1 VVLVVC
7 TVLVFA
13 IAMVIGRQLS
23 GDVFDQIH
31 AEHQAAGGSQ
41 FGGIPV
47 NQFGDPAVNQFG
59 DPLTP
64 PPLSSHQKPAATDE
78 FGGVPVGD
86 AFDQIQPDKFTPPPL
101 SSYQG
106 PAPDAGFTPPPLSSH
121 QKPAATDEFGAVM
134 WLAIGLGASVGLG
147 CTLLVFILMGGL
159 K

>member
-1 VVLVVC
+1 MIGLAIGGVILWAIAVVWGKKAAAWVVLVVC

-13 IAMVIGRQLS
+13 IALVIGRQLS
-23 GDVFDQIH
+23 GDIFDQIH
-31 AEHQAAGGSQ
+31 AEHQAASGSQ

-47 NQFGDPAVNQFG
+47 NQFGDPVF
-59 DPLTP
+59 TP
-64 PPLSSHQKPAATDE
+64 PPLSSHQGPAATDE

-106 PAPDAGFTPPPLSSH
+106 PAPPAPAGGDVFDQILAE
-121 QKPAATDEFGAVM
+121 QKAQAGA
-134 WLAIGLGASVGLG
+134 GKLGA
-147 CTLLVFILMGGL
+147 I

>member
-1 VVLVVC
+1 MIGLAIAGIILWAIAAVFGKKAAAWVVLVVC

-64 PPLSSHQKPAATDE
+64 PPLSSHQKPALCYGALGWVYCSPPAPA
-78 FGGVPVGD
+78 GGNV
-86 AFDQIQPDKFTPPPL
+86 FDQILAEQKA
-101 SSYQG
+101 Q
-106 PAPDAGFTPPPLSSH
+106 AGAG
-121 QKPAATDEFGAVM
+121 K
-134 WLAIGLGASVGLG
+134 LGA
-147 CTLLVFILMGGL
+147 I